1 MDNYVVRIDRRDQQ
15 NPDQGAGTVVY
26 YRKPDRKPKRNE
38 TRAFSY

>member
-1 MDNYVVRIDRRDQQ
+1 MDNYVVRIDHRDQW

-26 YRKPDRKPKRNE
+26 YRKPDRKPNLKE